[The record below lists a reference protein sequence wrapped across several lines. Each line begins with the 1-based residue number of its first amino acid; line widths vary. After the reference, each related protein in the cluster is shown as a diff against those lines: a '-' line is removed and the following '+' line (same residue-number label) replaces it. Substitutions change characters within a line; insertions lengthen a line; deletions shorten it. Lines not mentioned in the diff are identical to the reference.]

1 MLAVVLTAGG
11 FRAGVGSGVL
21 AASMVAVL
29 MATSAVADAAA
40 PGTATSATATSAT
53 TTPTTT
59 PTPTPTPT
67 PVPKPPATKP
77 PAPRGYVPKIKL
89 PARSGSGLRIVYS
102 RALMHV
108 WLVNRANKV
117 LRDFPVTGRP
127 DWPRPGRYRVY
138 SKSLHTSNPHY
149 HLVFDYMTRFAYG
162 RHARIGFHT
171 IPRRN
176 GHFIQPVST
185 LGQPLGLG
193 GCVRMATVNA
203 RLIYRWAKIGTRV
216 VVLR

>member
-67 PVPKPPATKP
+67 PVRKP